1 MPAVLGSEHDRQ
13 TTHGFV
19 EVKERM
25 IQVSIPVIGI
35 CGLSE
40 SGKTSLIEAV
50 TRNLVKQ
57 GLRVA
62 VIKHDVHGMEVD
74 RPGKDSDRLF
84 KSGADVVLTDP
95 GQSFFRSHLTDKTR
109 LADILTLLAPF
120 HDLILVEGH
129 KSTPV
134 PNKVWLL
141 KDAGDRCPA
150 EATGVTR
157 ELKPDE
163 DRVGIV
169 GELANAVLQKALCA
183 TPLYAGILIGG
194 QSGRM
199 GRPKQ
204 LIAASGRTWLEQ
216 MVEVVQPFVKDVVLL
231 GKGTLPTT
239 LGGITSLPDVPAR
252 SGPIAGMLSA
262 LRWNPFA
269 SWLFLACDMPKISRQ
284 SVAWLLATRKPGV
297 WATIPKSPEG
307 DHMEPLFA
315 HYDFRAG
322 HLLETCDRPSDLA
335 SLEKVATPTPPADIE
350 EAWTNVNTPDDL
362 KKLRK

>member
-1 MPAVLGSEHDRQ
+1 MTNEQKHVCMG
-13 TTHGFV
+13 
-19 EVKERM
+19 VKARM
-25 IQVSIPVIGI
+25 IQENVPVIGI
-35 CGLSE
+35 CGLSG
-40 SGKTSLIEAV
+40 SGKTTLIEAV
-50 TRNLVKQ
+50 TRNLLSQ
-57 GLRVA
+57 GLKIA

-74 RPGKDSDRLF
+74 RPGKDSDRFF

-95 GQSFFRSHLTDKTR
+95 GQSLFRSHLTDKTR

-129 KSTPV
+129 KSTPL
-134 PNKVWLL
+134 PNKIWLL
-141 KDAGDRCPA
+141 KDAGDSCPP
-150 EATGVTR
+150 EATGVTLK
-157 ELKPDE
+157 LKPDD
-163 DRVGIV
+163 DRAGIIGDLV
-169 GELANAVLQKALCA
+169 NSVLEKALRA
-183 TPLYAGILIGG
+183 TPLYAGILVGG

-199 GRPKQ
+199 GQPKQ

-231 GKGTLPTT
+231 GKGTLPAT
-239 LGGITSLPDVPAR
+239 LGGITSLPDVPSR

-269 SWLFLACDMPKISRQ
+269 SWLFLACDLPKVSRQ
-284 SVAWLLATRKPGV
+284 SVAWLLATRKPGI
-297 WATIPKSPEG
+297 WATIPKSPAG

-322 HLLETCDRPSDLA
+322 HLLETCDSPSDLA
-335 SLEKVATPTPPADIE
+335 RLEEVATPTPPATIA

-362 KKLRK
+362 KKLDG